1 MLVSKD
7 KFFRPSNGLHAVD
20 GCKGLFYP
28 YACTAN
34 DFIEFWEN
42 FYLPKPFSLQTVCD
56 AVDASP
62 VRRIDGD
69 REFGHVLFILSFRD
83 LELICF

>member
-1 MLVSKD
+1 
-7 KFFRPSNGLHAVD
+7 
-20 GCKGLFYP
+20 
-28 YACTAN
+28 
-34 DFIEFWEN
+34 
-42 FYLPKPFSLQTVCD
+42 
-56 AVDASP
+56 